1 VSRARIPT
9 EHEEQKALFQ
19 WAGLA
24 AGAHPELRLMYA
36 IPNGGHRLKAVA
48 GKLAAEGVKAGV
60 PDTCLPVARGEF
72 HGLYIEMKRRD
83 GGALSGP
90 QRQWIADLNDHGY
103 QAECCYGWDEAREV
117 IEDYL
122 AGEPWPERHAV
133 EEGGGEG

>member
-1 VSRARIPT
+1 MVKGMRIPT
-9 EHEEQKALFQ
+9 EHEEQAALFK
-19 WAGLA
+19 WAKLS

-48 GKLAAEGVKAGV
+48 GKLAAEGVKPGV

-83 GGALSGP
+83 GGALSP
-90 QRQWIADLNDHGY
+90 IQRGWIADLNDQGY

-117 IEDYL
+117 IEAYL
-122 AGEPWPERHAV
+122 AGAAWPAREDAA
-133 EEGGGEG
+133 